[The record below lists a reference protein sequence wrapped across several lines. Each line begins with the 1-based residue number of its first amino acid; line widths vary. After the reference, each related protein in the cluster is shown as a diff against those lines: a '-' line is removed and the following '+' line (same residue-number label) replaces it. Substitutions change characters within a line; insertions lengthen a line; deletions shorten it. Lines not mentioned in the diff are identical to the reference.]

1 MGMLWSSFI
10 NTLRAVFSDRSARV
24 TMVGAV
30 ILYSFFY
37 PAAYRLEVAAQLP
50 IAVVDLDGSDSSR
63 LLLRRMAALREVEI
77 VSQPVDMVAAVAAME
92 AGRVEAIVQVP
103 RDFERD
109 ILRGRSGQLMLL
121 GDGAYLGRASS
132 VLGGLAAATTAFAR
146 EAATAQAAFAGVP
159 AAPPVQVVQRP
170 LFNTREGY
178 GSSIVPG
185 VSALIVHQTLLIG
198 IGLLLGSWRR
208 QLRQRVRM
216 PLSMLLGAAL
226 AFFLISVAGLLYYAG
241 FTAWIQDYPRAGNL
255 PGLLLVSV
263 LFIAATVVFGML
275 IGSFFDNRE
284 RVFPY
289 VAAVSIPLFFLAGLS
304 WPSAMMPGWMVQS
317 AQLLPIVPGI
327 NAMVRVNQ
335 MGASVAEVLPQLINL
350 LILLVV
356 YSALLAWRMRPT
368 AGVALSVQVPAPL
381 RGGDATDD

>member
-1 MGMLWSSFI
+1 MGTLWQAFI
-10 NTLRAVFSDRSARV
+10 NTLGAVFADRAAWV
-24 TMVGAV
+24 TLVGAV

-37 PAAYRLEVAAQLP
+37 PAAYRREVAAQLP

-63 LLLRRMAALREVEI
+63 LLLRRMAALREVAI
-77 VSQPVDMVAAVAAME
+77 VSQPADLRTAVAEME
-92 AGRVEAIVQVP
+92 AGSIEAIVQVP
-103 RDFERD
+103 RDFERN
-109 ILRGRSGQLMLL
+109 IMRGRSGQLVLL
-121 GDGAYLGRASS
+121 GDGAYLGRAST
-132 VLGGLAAATTAFAR
+132 VLTGLAAATTAFAR

-185 VSALIVHQTLLIG
+185 VSELIVHQTLLIG
-198 IGLLLGSWRR
+198 IGLLLGSWRQ

-216 PLSMLLGAAL
+216 PLPMLLGAAL
-226 AFFLISVAGLLYYAG
+226 AFFLISVGAMLYYAG

-255 PGLLLVSV
+255 PGLVLVAG
-263 LFIAATVVFGML
+263 LFIAATVAFGMF
-275 IGSFFDNRE
+275 IGSFFDTRE
-284 RVFPY
+284 RAFPY
-289 VAAVSIPLFFLAGLS
+289 VAVLSIPLFFLSGLS
-304 WPSAMMPGWMVQS
+304 WPSAMMPDWVAQL
-317 AQLLPIVPGI
+317 AQLLPLVPGL

-356 YSALLAWRMRPT
+356 YSALLAWRMRPVP
-368 AGVALSVQVPAPL
+368 GVALASQVPTAL
-381 RGGDATDD
+381 RGDDRVAN